1 MRSLKWVLAALGA
14 LGALVVG
21 VGVYFYTSAP
31 ERAVR
36 AALAYERRLAGLER
50 KEITLASGLSYVYL
64 EGGRGAPLVLLHGF
78 GADKDN
84 FARVAKY
91 LTPHYRVIVPDLVGF
106 GESSRPPQADY
117 APRAQAE
124 RLRALMR
131 QLGVTKLHLGGN
143 SMGGHIALTYAALY
157 PKEVESLWLLNAAGV
172 WSAPPSELRRTMA
185 QTGENP
191 MLVQDEDDFAHLVSL
206 LTAQPLMIPRPFLD
220 VLAQERI
227 KNYALE
233 QRIFKQLAADSVEE
247 RIRGLAIPAL
257 IAWGQQDRVL
267 HPGSAGILQMLLIKS
282 EVVMLPGVGHL
293 PMIEAPEKC
302 ALDYLRFRAT
312 L

>member
-1 MRSLKWVLAALGA
+1 MRSLKRILAALGV

-21 VGVYFYTSAP
+21 VGVYFYTAAP
-31 ERAVR
+31 ERALR

-64 EGGRGAPLVLLHGF
+64 EGGRGAPLFLLHGF

-106 GESSRPPQADY
+106 GESSKPPQADY

-157 PKEVESLWLLNAAGV
+157 PQEVESLWLLNAAGV
-172 WSAPPSELRRTMA
+172 WSAPTSELRRTMA

-247 RIRGLAIPAL
+247 RIRGLPIPAL
-257 IAWGQQDRVL
+257 IVWGQQDRVL
-267 HPGSAGILQMLLIKS
+267 HPGSAGILQMLLVKS
-282 EVVMLPGVGHL
+282 EVAMLPGVGHL

>member
-1 MRSLKWVLAALGA
+1 MRSLKRILAALGV

-21 VGVYFYTSAP
+21 VGVYFYTAAP
-31 ERAVR
+31 ERALR

-64 EGGRGAPLVLLHGF
+64 EGGRGAPLLLLHGF
-78 GADKDN
+78 GADKDT

-91 LTPHYRVIVPDLVGF
+91 LTPRYRVIVPDHIGF
-106 GESSRPPQADY
+106 GESSKPPQADY

-157 PKEVESLWLLNAAGV
+157 PQEVESLWLLNAAGV
-172 WSAPPSELRRTMA
+172 WSAPTSELRRTMA

-257 IAWGQQDRVL
+257 IVWGQQDRVL
-267 HPGSAGILQMLLIKS
+267 HPGSAGILQMLLVKS
-282 EVVMLPGVGHL
+282 EVAMLPGVGHL

>member
-1 MRSLKWVLAALGA
+1 MRSLKWVLAALGV
-14 LGALVVG
+14 LGALVAG
-21 VGVYFYTSAP
+21 VGVYFTTTAP

-50 KEITLASGLSYVYL
+50 KESTLASGPTYVYL

-106 GESSRPPQADY
+106 GESSKPPQADY

-247 RIRGLAIPAL
+247 RIRGLPIPAL
-257 IAWGQQDRVL
+257 IVWGQQDRVL

>member
-1 MRSLKWVLAALGA
+1 MRSLKWVLAAFGV

-21 VGVYFYTSAP
+21 VGVYFYTTAP

-50 KEITLASGLSYVYL
+50 KAITLANGLTYVYL
-64 EGGRGAPLVLLHGF
+64 EGGRGAPLLLLHGF
-78 GADKDN
+78 GANKDN
-84 FARVAKY
+84 FARLAGY
-91 LTPHYRVIVPDLVGF
+91 LTPRYRVIVPDHMGF
-106 GESSRPPQADY
+106 GESSKPPQADY

-124 RLRALMR
+124 RLRSFAR
-131 QLGVTKLHLGGN
+131 ALGVSKLHLGGN

-172 WSAPPSELRRTMA
+172 WSAPPSELRKMMSA
-185 QTGENP
+185 TGENP
-191 MLVQDEDDFAHLVSL
+191 MLVQDKEHFAHLVSL
-206 LTAQPLMIPRPFLD
+206 VTAKPLMIPRPFLD
-220 VLAQERI
+220 VVAQDRI

-233 QRIFKQLAADSVEE
+233 ERIFKQLAADSVEE

-257 IAWGQQDRVL
+257 IVWGQQDRVL
-267 HPGSAGILQMLLIKS
+267 HPGSAGILQMLLIRS

-293 PMIEAPEKC
+293 PMLEAPEKC

>member
-1 MRSLKWVLAALGA
+1 
-14 LGALVVG
+14 
-21 VGVYFYTSAP
+21 
-31 ERAVR
+31 
-36 AALAYERRLAGLER
+36 
-50 KEITLASGLSYVYL
+50 
-64 EGGRGAPLVLLHGF
+64 
-78 GADKDN
+78 
-84 FARVAKY
+84 
-91 LTPHYRVIVPDLVGF
+91 
-106 GESSRPPQADY
+106 
-117 APRAQAE
+117 
-124 RLRALMR
+124 
-131 QLGVTKLHLGGN
+131 
-143 SMGGHIALTYAALY
+143 MGGHIALTYAAQY

-172 WSAPPSELRRTMA
+172 WSAPPSELRKTMA